1 MVGVPVGFAFR
12 ALALLGATLFLG
24 TASISQNPSLGA
36 GTTAKAWAVLHRGLK
51 SDKVLHRLLS
61 VRSLSL
67 MRHDPKAVEFAEQAL
82 DDRDRHVRAAAAETL
97 GQLQSQSSV
106 PKLRGALHD
115 REILVVLAAA
125 HSLYLL
131 KDPSAFP
138 VYYAILMGDR
148 KGSEGLV
155 ESQLDR
161 LHDPRQLM
169 QLGFEE
175 GIGFVPYGGMGYE
188 AYRQIRGHDPSAVRA
203 VAARSLARDP
213 DPVSE
218 DALMQVALSDNSE
231 PVRLAAL
238 DALAER
244 DDRRPIE
251 RLVRNLSETRLA
263 VRYRTAAVI
272 LHLSQTR
279 IRPPT
284 KEN

>member
-1 MVGVPVGFAFR
+1 VGFAFR

-67 MRHDPKAVEFAEQAL
+67 MRQDPKAVEFAEQAL

-169 QLGFEE
+169 QMGFEE

-188 AYRQIRGHDPSAVRA
+188 AYRPIRGHDPSAVRA

-213 DPVSE
+213 DSVSE

-251 RLVRNLSETRLA
+251 RLVKNLSETRLA

>member
-169 QLGFEE
+169 QMGFEE

-244 DDRRPIE
+244 DDPRPIE

>member
-169 QLGFEE
+169 QMGFEE

>member
-1 MVGVPVGFAFR
+1 VGFAFR

-169 QLGFEE
+169 QMGFEE

>member
-1 MVGVPVGFAFR
+1 MVGVSMGFAFR
-12 ALALLGATLFLG
+12 ALALLCAALFLG
-24 TASISQNPSLGA
+24 TASISQNQSLEA
-36 GTTAKAWAVLHRGLK
+36 GTTAKAWAVLHRGLR
-51 SDKVLHRLLS
+51 SDKVVHRLLS

-67 MRHDPKAVEFAEQAL
+67 MRHDPKAVELAEQAL

-97 GQLQSQSSV
+97 GQLQSYSSI

-131 KDPSAFP
+131 KDPSPYP

-148 KGSEGLV
+148 KGGEGLV

-161 LHDPRQLM
+161 LHDPKKLM
-169 QLGFEE
+169 QMGFEE
-175 GIGFVPYGGMGYE
+175 GVGLVPYGGMGYE

-218 DALMQVALSDNSE
+218 DALIQVALADKSE

-238 DALAER
+238 DALSER
-244 DDRRPIE
+244 DDRRSIG
-251 RLVRNLSETRLA
+251 RLVKNLSETRLA

-272 LHLSQTR
+272 LHLGQTGR
-279 IRPPT
+279 RPPR

>member
-1 MVGVPVGFAFR
+1 MGVPVGFTFR
-12 ALALLGATLFLG
+12 ALALLGAALFLG
-24 TASISQNPSLGA
+24 TASISQNPPLAAGA
-36 GTTAKAWAVLHRGLK
+36 TAKAWAVLRRGLT
-51 SDKVLHRLLS
+51 SDKVVGRQLS

-67 MRHDPKAVEFAEQAL
+67 MRHDHKAVEFAEQAL

-97 GQLQSQSSV
+97 GQLQSSSSI

-115 REILVVLAAA
+115 PEILVVLAAA

-131 KDPSAFP
+131 KDRSAYP

-161 LHDPRQLM
+161 LRDPKQLM

-175 GIGFVPYGGMGYE
+175 GVGLVPYGGMGYE
-188 AYRQIRGHDPSAVRA
+188 AYRQIRGHDASPVRA

-218 DALMQVALSDNSE
+218 DALIQVALSDKSV

-238 DALAER
+238 DALSER
-244 DDRRPIE
+244 DDRRSIE
-251 RLVRNLSETRLA
+251 RLMKNLSETELA

-272 LHLSQTR
+272 LRLSQTGHR
-279 IRPPT
+279 SPA

>member
-1 MVGVPVGFAFR
+1 LVGVPVGFAFR

-169 QLGFEE
+169 QMGFEE

-213 DPVSE
+213 DSVSE

-244 DDRRPIE
+244 DDPRPIE